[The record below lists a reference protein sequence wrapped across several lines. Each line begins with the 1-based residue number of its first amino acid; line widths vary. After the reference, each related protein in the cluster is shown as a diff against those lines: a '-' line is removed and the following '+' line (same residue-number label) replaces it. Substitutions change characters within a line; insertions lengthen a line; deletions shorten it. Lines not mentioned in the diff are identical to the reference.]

1 MAATAGGEPDA
12 AAGSEPATAG
22 QKTAAATA
30 AESEQTSADAG
41 GETTAAATAAASGQ
55 KTADASGET
64 TAAATAAAWDEPP
77 AAAADQTTV
86 AATAAASGQT
96 TPDESVAGG
105 QTTAAA
111 TPAAAGGTTAAAN
124 SSSKGIRNMKLD
136 KPTRPSDETTSAA
149 SSQGAALDDAKPWWE
164 GLKWWE
170 IETKQREWWLHRLG
184 LDELKEKQETTAAA
198 YEETWYKAQAAE
210 NSLAWYD
217 KRCRHLENEIDELH
231 RFKEKTKKETDKKLE
246 QMQKKFEQMEK
257 MIEHKFNQER
267 GKRRELELM
276 VARVFED
283 LQHKVAWLMVQI
295 SGWSSWKPWTTPSL
309 PGLP

>member
-22 QKTAAATA
+22 QTTAAATA
-30 AESEQTSADAG
+30 AESEQTTADAG

-64 TAAATAAAWDEPP
+64 TAAAWDEPP

-96 TPDESVAGG
+96 TSDESVAGG
-105 QTTAAA
+105 KTTAAA

-149 SSQGAALDDAKPWWE
+149 SSQSPGPLGWQHLRAARGDAAPWWE
-164 GLKWWE
+164 GLQWWE
-170 IETKQREWWLHRLG
+170 IRAKERQYWLRKLG
-184 LDELKEKQETTAAA
+184 LDGLEAQMEKMADSYDEA
-198 YEETWYKAQAAE
+198 WDKANRAE
-210 NSLAWYD
+210 GKVHEISLQVAKD
-217 KRCRHLENEIDELH
+217 KN
-231 RFKEKTKKETDKKLE
+231 ETDKKLE
-246 QMQKKFEQMEK
+246 QMQKTFQQMEK
-257 MIEHKFNQER
+257 KIEHKFDQER
-267 GKRRELELM
+267 GKRREHELM
-276 VARVFED
+276 VARVFND
-283 LQHKVAWLMVQI
+283 LQHKVGWLMVQM
-295 SGWSSWKPWTTPSL
+295 SGWSPWKPWTTP
-309 PGLP
+309 